1 MKHIRTILA
10 LFLLGILLL
19 HSSVVIVYATEA
31 EEESKVPSGIRY
43 TDIPATI
50 ENYVEEHTET
60 MAGSNRQANL
70 RLVRKINSC
79 ENMNDKSC
87 RRLYS
92 FVYNEKDWRDSYEKL
107 YQNIKTGTEL
117 SPVVK
122 AG

>member
-50 ENYVEEHTET
+50 EN
-60 MAGSNRQANL
+60 
-70 RLVRKINSC
+70 
-79 ENMNDKSC
+79 
-87 RRLYS
+87 
-92 FVYNEKDWRDSYEKL
+92 
-107 YQNIKTGTEL
+107 
-117 SPVVK
+117 
-122 AG
+122 